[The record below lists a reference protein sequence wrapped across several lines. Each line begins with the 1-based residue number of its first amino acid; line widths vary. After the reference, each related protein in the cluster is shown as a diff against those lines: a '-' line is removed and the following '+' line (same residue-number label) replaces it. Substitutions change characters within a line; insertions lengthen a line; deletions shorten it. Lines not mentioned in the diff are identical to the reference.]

1 MTQNRISVSEA
12 LKRIEAGLT
21 VSDVTIDFERIKVEA
36 LDVMK
41 LAKAGIEVPEEVI
54 YYEDNDIVE
63 EESSEEWEPIDY
75 DPTTASESNTEVKI
89 YLKKDIQQWV
99 EAKNIQLDK
108 LIENL
113 LEGFYQSQKW
123 VKED

>member
-113 LEGFYQSQKW
+113 LEEFYQSQKW